1 MKRSKFV
8 ATEIESFK
16 FLDLSNGFKKQR
28 WVNEAGGWTELITWQ
43 IQFFMI
49 GQSPHVFRERDQI
62 ITL

>member
-16 FLDLSNGFKKQR
+16 FLDLSNGFKEQR

-43 IQFFMI
+43 VQFFKI
-49 GQSPHVFRERDQI
+49 GQSPNVFRERDQI